1 MTIADRTL
9 AVTVHVHVDGE
20 THIFE
25 AGCVPPGWAC
35 EQISN
40 PDVWNDVDGSG
51 SGTEQASPVDITSDP
66 DGDVGGVPPRHG
78 AGSGR
83 DAWAAYAAANGVAV
97 DEDMSRADI
106 IDAVEAAGVA
116 TD

>member
-35 EQISN
+35 AQISN
-40 PDVWNDVDGSG
+40 PDVWSDVDGSG

-106 IDAVEAAGVA
+106 IDAVEAAGPA